1 MNESLVKSR
10 AFINGQWVKTDKRF
24 RVDDPFSQ
32 ELIVEVSDCG
42 EKEAHAAIDAAHA
55 AFQSWSKT
63 TAQERSNKLLAWYD
77 LIIKNLDDLAEI
89 LTTEQGKPL
98 KEAKGEIQ
106 YGANYIKW
114 FAEEALRVDG
124 DIIPSPDGN
133 QQIHVIKKPVGVVGI
148 ITPWNFPQAM
158 IARKVAP
165 ALAAGCT
172 VVIKPAAETPLSALA
187 MAELAQQAGIPDG
200 VINLVPTSE
209 ASVIGEA
216 LTSSFK
222 VRKISFTGSTKVGKI
237 LMSQAAENVQRVTM
251 ELGGNAPFIVFE
263 DADIDS
269 AVDGIMASKFRNS
282 GQTCVCANR
291 VFIHESI
298 YHEIVDKLVNKV
310 EALQTGSGLE
320 DDVSIT
326 PLINQAGIDKV
337 KRLVQSAKDGGAK
350 VLIGGELSDK
360 HNQIFE
366 PTIMTDVQFDMDIAC
381 EEIFGPVLSLIP
393 FSSEESVVEQANAT
407 KAGLAAYVY
416 TDDRHRIKRL
426 SEQIESGMIGFNEGI
441 ISNHMA
447 PFGGVK
453 ESGMGREG
461 SKYGISDYLDIK
473 YLCIN

>member
-42 EKEAHAAIDAAHA
+42 EKEAQAAIDAAHD
-55 AFQSWSKT
+55 AFHSWSKT
-63 TAQERSNKLLAWYD
+63 TAQERSDKLLAWYD
-77 LIIKNLDDLAEI
+77 LIIENLDDLAEL

-114 FAEEALRVDG
+114 FAEEALRVNG
-124 DIIPSPDGN
+124 DIIPSPDGKK
-133 QQIHVIKKPVGVVGI
+133 QIHIIKQPVGVVGI

-209 ASVIGEA
+209 ASVIGQA

-251 ELGGNAPFIVFE
+251 ELGGNAPFIVF
-263 DADIDS
+263 DDTNIDS

-298 YHEIVDKLVNKV
+298 YQEIVEQLVKKV

-320 DDVSIT
+320 DGVSIT

-350 VLIGGELSDK
+350 VLIGGEVSDK

-381 EEIFGPVLSLIP
+381 EEIFGPALSLIS

-473 YLCIN
+473 YLCIK

>member
-1 MNESLVKSR
+1 MNESLLKSR
-10 AFINGQWVKTDKRF
+10 AFINGQWIKTDKRF
-24 RVDDPFSQ
+24 RVDDPFAQ

-42 EKEAHAAIDAAHA
+42 EKEAQDAIDAAHQ
-55 AFQSWSKT
+55 AFKSWSKT
-63 TAQERSNKLLAWYD
+63 TAQERSDKLLAWYQ
-77 LIIKNLDDLAEI
+77 LILDNLDDLAEI

-98 KEAKGEIQ
+98 QEAKGEIQ

-124 DIIPSPDGN
+124 DIIPSPDGDK
-133 QQIHVIKKPVGVVGI
+133 QIHAIKQPVGVVGI

-158 IARKVAP
+158 ISRKVAP

-187 MAELAQQAGIPDG
+187 MAELSQQAGIPDG

-237 LMSQAAENVQRVTM
+237 LMSQAAQNVQRVTM
-251 ELGGNAPFIVFE
+251 ELGGNAPFIVFD
-263 DADIDS
+263 DADIES
-269 AVDGIMASKFRNS
+269 AVNGIMASKFRNS

-291 VFIHESI
+291 IFIHENI
-298 YHEIVDKLVNKV
+298 YQTVVDKLVKKV
-310 EALQTGSGLE
+310 EALKTGSGLE
-320 DDVSIT
+320 HNVSIT

-337 KRLVQSAKDGGAK
+337 KRLVKSARDDGAK
-350 VLIGGELSDK
+350 VIVGGGVSDK

-366 PTIMTDVQFDMDIAC
+366 PTIMTNVNFEMDIAC
-381 EEIFGPVLSLIP
+381 EEIFGPVLSLIA
-393 FSSEESVVEQANAT
+393 FSNEASVVEQANAT

-426 SEQIESGMIGFNEGI
+426 SEQVESGMIGFNEGI

-473 YLCIN
+473 YLCIK

>member
-10 AFINGQWVKTDKRF
+10 AFINGEWVKTNKRF

-42 EKEAHAAIDAAHA
+42 EEQANQAIEAAHN
-55 AFQSWSKT
+55 AFQTWSKT
-63 TAQERSNKLLAWYD
+63 TAQERSDKLLAWYD
-77 LIIKNLDDLAEI
+77 LIIENLDDLAEI

-114 FAEEALRVDG
+114 FAEEALRIDG
-124 DIIPSPDGN
+124 DIIPSPDG
-133 QQIHVIKKPVGVVGI
+133 QKQIHVIKQPVGVVGI

-187 MAELAQQAGIPDG
+187 MAELAQQAGVPEG

-216 LTSSFK
+216 LTSSSK

-237 LMSQAAENVQRVTM
+237 LMSQAAENVQHVTM
-251 ELGGNAPFIVFE
+251 ELGGNAPFIVFD
-263 DADIDS
+263 DADIDD
-269 AVDGIMASKFRNS
+269 AVEGIMASKFRNS

-291 VFIHESI
+291 VFIHETI
-298 YHEIVDKLVNKV
+298 YQEIVEKLTNKV
-310 EALQTGSGLE
+310 ESMKTGSGLE

-337 KRLVQSAKDGGAK
+337 KRLVQSAKDKGAK
-350 VLIGGELSDK
+350 VIVGGNVSDK
-360 HNQIFE
+360 HNQIYE
-366 PTIMTDVQFDMDIAC
+366 PTILTDVSFDMDIAC

-393 FSSEESVVEQANAT
+393 FSNEESVVEQANAT

-473 YLCIN
+473 YLCIK

>member
-10 AFINGQWVKTDKRF
+10 AFINGEWVKTNKRF

-42 EKEAHAAIDAAHA
+42 EEQANQAIEAAHN
-55 AFQSWSKT
+55 AFQTWSKT
-63 TAQERSNKLLAWYD
+63 TAQERSDKLLAWYD
-77 LIIKNLDDLAEI
+77 LIIENLDDLAEI

-114 FAEEALRVDG
+114 FAEEALRIDG
-124 DIIPSPDGN
+124 DIIPSPDG
-133 QQIHVIKKPVGVVGI
+133 QKQIHVIKQPVGVVGI

-187 MAELAQQAGIPDG
+187 MAELAQQAGVPEG

-216 LTSSFK
+216 LTSSSK

-237 LMSQAAENVQRVTM
+237 LMSQAAENVQHVTM
-251 ELGGNAPFIVFE
+251 ELGGNAPFIVFD
-263 DADIDS
+263 DADIDD
-269 AVDGIMASKFRNS
+269 AVEGIMASKFRNS

-291 VFIHESI
+291 VFIHETI
-298 YHEIVDKLVNKV
+298 YQEIVEKLTNKV
-310 EALQTGSGLE
+310 ESMKTGSGLE

-337 KRLVQSAKDGGAK
+337 IRLVQSAKDKGAK
-350 VLIGGELSDK
+350 VIVGGNVSDK
-360 HNQIFE
+360 HNQIYE
-366 PTIMTDVQFDMDIAC
+366 PTILTDVSFDMDIAC

-393 FSSEESVVEQANAT
+393 FSNEESVVEQANAT

-473 YLCIN
+473 YLCIK

>member
-10 AFINGQWVKTDKRF
+10 AFINGEWVKTNKRF

-42 EKEAHAAIDAAHA
+42 EEEANQAIDAAHN
-55 AFQSWSKT
+55 AFQTWSKT
-63 TAQERSNKLLAWYD
+63 TSQERSDKLLAWYD

-114 FAEEALRVDG
+114 FAEEALRIDG
-124 DIIPSPDGN
+124 DIIPSPDG
-133 QQIHVIKKPVGVVGI
+133 QKQIHVIKQPVGVVGI

-187 MAELAQQAGIPDG
+187 MAELSLQAGIPKG

-216 LTSSFK
+216 ITSSSK

-251 ELGGNAPFIVFE
+251 ELGGNAPFIVFD
-263 DADIDS
+263 DADIDD
-269 AVDGIMASKFRNS
+269 AVEGIMASKFRNS

-291 VFIHESI
+291 VFIHETI
-298 YHEIVDKLVNKV
+298 YQEIVEKLTNKV
-310 EALQTGSGLE
+310 ESMKTGSGLE

-337 KRLVQSAKDGGAK
+337 KRLVQSAKDSGAK
-350 VLIGGELSDK
+350 VVIGGNVSDK

-366 PTIMTDVQFDMDIAC
+366 PTILTDVTFDMDIAC
-381 EEIFGPVLSLIP
+381 EEIFGPVLTLIP
-393 FSSEESVVEQANAT
+393 FSNEDSVVEQANAT
-407 KAGLAAYVY
+407 KVGLAAYVY

-473 YLCIN
+473 YLCIK

>member
-42 EKEAHAAIDAAHA
+42 EKEAQAAIDAAHD
-55 AFQSWSKT
+55 AFQSWSNS
-63 TAQERSNKLLAWYD
+63 TAQERSDKLLAWYD
-77 LIIKNLDDLAEI
+77 LIIDNLDDLAEI
-89 LTTEQGKPL
+89 LTMEQGKPV

-124 DIIPSPDGN
+124 DIIPSPDGKK
-133 QQIHVIKKPVGVVGI
+133 QIHAIKQPVGVVGI

-187 MAELAQQAGIPDG
+187 MAELAQQAGIPNG

-291 VFIHESI
+291 VFIHESLYQKI
-298 YHEIVDKLVNKV
+298 IDKLVNKV
-310 EALQTGSGLE
+310 EALKTGSGLE

-350 VLIGGELSDK
+350 VLIGGEVSDK

-366 PTIMTDVQFDMDIAC
+366 PTIMADVSFDMDIAC
-381 EEIFGPVLSLIP
+381 EEIFGPVLTLIP
-393 FSSEESVVEQANAT
+393 FSNEESVVEQANAT